1 MACEFSRRGGVV
13 TLQEKTVTASASGAV
28 SVSPDSGYNGLSK
41 VTVNQVL
48 LQDRTIT
55 PATLPYTVS
64 PTGSYVGLRRATIN
78 KDSNLVAGN
87 IKRDVSIFG
96 VTGTLKPEKST
107 INSFV
112 VTPTTVGGKVCLE
125 LPEIP
130 SAATKI
136 YGLSVLPY
144 PGASENRLNS
154 MWNYTHD
161 GIAIQDNSTTPSKYL
176 SVASIGGTSCAVTEF
191 CYIRSGGKI
200 YVYAAGL
207 SGGTYTIPFDTS
219 TEYSV
224 SAMYE

>member
-1 MACEFSRRGGVV
+1 MSVEVMGGGGSAN
-13 TLQEKTVTASASGAV
+13 LQVKYATPSAAAQNIK
-28 SVSPDSGYNGLSK
+28 PDSGYDGLES
-41 VTVNQVL
+41 VL
-48 LQDRTIT
+48 
-55 PATLPYTVS
+55 VS
-64 PTGSYVGLRRATIN
+64 G
-78 KDSNLVAGN
+78 DSDLAASN
-87 IKRDVSIFG
+87 IKKGVSIFN
-96 VTGTLKPEKST
+96 VTGTLEPTKST

-130 SAATKI
+130 STATKI

-207 SGGTYTIPFDTS
+207 SGATYTITFDTS
-219 TEYSV
+219 TEYLV